1 MKSEPVL
8 VVEDLRTWFHTDE
21 GEALAVD
28 GVSFSVNAGETL
40 ALVGES
46 GCGKSVTA
54 LSLLRLIASP
64 PGRIVSGRILLQGQD
79 LVPLSEAEMRK
90 VRGNRISMI
99 FQEPMTSLNPVF
111 RVGDQLCAP
120 LMLHQGLSR
129 TEARAEAVNT
139 LARVGIPSPEERID
153 AYPHQMSG
161 GMLQRVMIA
170 MALAC
175 NPALLIADEPTTAL
189 DVTIQAQILSLLR
202 DLQRE
207 SGTAMLLITHDLGV
221 VAEAADRVA
230 IMYAGKIVEE
240 ASARD
245 LFSGPLHPY
254 AKGLFHAVPRLK
266 GERGRLYSIPGQVPA
281 ATAFP
286 KGCRFH
292 PRCEYAK
299 DICRQTEPQWTTV
312 GDGRRVACWLYGE
325 GGEATEKNDEH

>member
-1 MKSEPVL
+1 MKSEPIL
-8 VVEDLRTWFHTDE
+8 AVEDLRTWFRTDE

-54 LSLLRLIASP
+54 LSLLRLIPSP
-64 PGRIVSGRILLQGQD
+64 PGRIVSGRILLQGRD
-79 LVPLSEAEMRK
+79 LVTLSENEMRR
-90 VRGNRISMI
+90 VRGNSVSMI

-111 RVGDQLCAP
+111 RIGDQLCAP

-129 TEARAEAVNT
+129 VDARAEAVRT
-139 LARVGIPSPEERID
+139 LARVGIPSPESRID
-153 AYPHQMSG
+153 DYPHQMSG

-170 MALAC
+170 MALSC
-175 NPALLIADEPTTAL
+175 NPALLVADEPTTAL

-221 VAEAADRVA
+221 VAESADRVA

-240 ASARD
+240 AAVGD
-245 LFSGPLHPY
+245 LFAEPLHPY
-254 AKGLFHAVPRLK
+254 AKGLFHAVPKLK
-266 GERGRLYSIPGQVPA
+266 GDRGRLYSIPGQVPA

-292 PRCEYAK
+292 PRCEHAT
-299 DICRQTEPQWTTV
+299 DICRQAEPGWLSMKS
-312 GDGRRVACWLYGE
+312 DRRVACWLYD
-325 GGEATEKNDEH
+325 TEQNDVR